1 MFVQVT
7 YRNILLY
14 ILILNYIYGC
24 TPSSCADF
32 TPALLF
38 QRANRAAYS
47 CLKSWEG
54 SVQVSLAALELMAGL
69 SRLQIENISK
79 ITSLLLAWGCCG
91 QVESINFLSLSMHPS
106 SLPPSLSFLPSLR
119 PCRLQAGS

>member
-1 MFVQVT
+1 MVAFPP
-7 YRNILLY
+7 R
-14 ILILNYIYGC
+14 
-24 TPSSCADF
+24 ADF
-32 TPALLF
+32 NPAVLF

-79 ITSLLLAWGCCG
+79 ITSLW
-91 QVESINFLSLSMHPS
+91 S
-106 SLPPSLSFLPSLR
+106 SYIDQLPLSFLPSFFFPPSLAMFLPLFRAPSLPPSPR